1 MPQEGNM
8 YNKTY
13 PDAKS
18 GQKKLRNQQAATP
31 GSELYI
37 NEQHNARK
45 EALGPNTK
53 RRKG

>member
-1 MPQEGNM
+1 MHG
-8 YNKTY
+8 KTY
-13 PDAKS
+13 QDAKT
-18 GQKKLRNQQAATP
+18 GQKKLRNQQASVP

-37 NEQHNARK
+37 NEQHNVRK